1 MKIKIILIILIML
14 HIYLK
19 FPCEGKEN
27 FQNLRGWNVV
37 NMNMTAD
44 EVKKSLQRASVSFQ
58 ENMFSK
64 TGDIYFTLDKKGWE
78 GTIYFNEKN
87 RVNQILFQS
96 PFIKKEGDVKKIV
109 NTFTDKYGNPHEIK
123 EFPVSDEGRKDTSFI
138 WKNNF
143 NTMELTV
150 AYYRN
155 EKEWV
160 LWETYRP
167 VR

>member
-14 HIYLK
+14 HICLN
-19 FPCEGKEN
+19 FPCESKEN

-37 NMNMTAD
+37 KMDMTAD
-44 EVKKSLQRASVSFQ
+44 EVKKSLKGASVSFE

-64 TGDIYFTLDKKGWE
+64 TGDIYFTLDKNGWE

-96 PFIKKEGDVKKIV
+96 PFIKNEGDVKKIV
-109 NTFTDKYGNPHEIK
+109 DTFTDKYGNPYEIK
-123 EFPVSDEGRKDTSFI
+123 EIPLSDEGRKDICYI

-143 NTMELTV
+143 ITMELTT
-150 AYYRN
+150 AYYSN

-167 VR
+167 AR

>member
-14 HIYLK
+14 HICLN
-19 FPCEGKEN
+19 FPCESKEN
-27 FQNLRGWNVV
+27 FQNLRGWNIVK
-37 NMNMTAD
+37 MDMTAD
-44 EVKKSLQRASVSFQ
+44 EVKKSLKGASISFE
-58 ENMFSK
+58 ENMFFK
-64 TGDIYFTLDKKGWE
+64 TGDIYFTLNRDGWD

-96 PFIKKEGDVKKIV
+96 PFIKKEGDVKKIIDS
-109 NTFTDKYGNPHEIK
+109 FTTLFGKSHETK
-123 EFPVSDEGRKDTSFI
+123 EFPVSDEGRKDTSYI

-143 NTMELTV
+143 ITIELTV
-150 AYYRN
+150 AYYSN

-167 VR
+167 AR

>member
-1 MKIKIILIILIML
+1 ML

-19 FPCEGKEN
+19 SPCEGKEK

-37 NMNMTAD
+37 KMDMTAD
-44 EVKKSLQRASVSFQ
+44 EVKKSLKGASVSFE

-64 TGDIYFTLDKKGWE
+64 TGDIYFTLDKNGWE

-96 PFIKKEGDVKKIV
+96 PFIKNEGEVKKIIDS
-109 NTFTDKYGNPHEIK
+109 FTVMFGQSHEIK
-123 EFPVSDEGRKDTSFI
+123 EFPVSDEGRKDTSYI
-138 WKNNF
+138 WKNDSI
-143 NTMELTV
+143 MVELTV

-160 LWETYRP
+160 LWEIYRP
-167 VR
+167 AR